1 MFSISSILI
10 FFILFSLKSSKII
23 LIPFK
28 ILNKNSINSLTNISD
43 PYTYIK
49 NEIDNTLYSEIN
61 IGDPPK
67 KITAIITFNSED
79 LEMHHKISK
88 NLFGEKL
95 IH

>member
-67 KITAIITFNSED
+67 K
-79 LEMHHKISK
+79 
-88 NLFGEKL
+88 
-95 IH
+95 